1 MRIATLI
8 IPAAIAAIAVPA
20 SAQGRNWQ
28 TIGERSIE
36 YGIDRDKIELRGNAR
51 HRQVRICAVRRDF
64 KLLDADVNFANG
76 GEQDISESRT
86 IRAGT
91 CTRAVDRRGDRRDIT
106 SVKLFYSRF
115 NRGRAPLIRIQAR

>member
-36 YGIDRDKIELRGNAR
+36 YGIDRDKIELRG
-51 HRQVRICAVRRDF
+51 
-64 KLLDADVNFANG
+64 
-76 GEQDISESRT
+76 
-86 IRAGT
+86 
-91 CTRAVDRRGDRRDIT
+91 DRRDIT
-106 SVKLFYSRF
+106 NVKLFYSRF

>member
-1 MRIATLI
+1 MRIAYFI

-20 SAQGRNWQ
+20 SAQQRGWQ
-28 TIGERSIE
+28 TIGQRSIE
-36 YGIDRDKIELRGNAR
+36 YGVDRDKIELRGNAR
-51 HRQVRICAVRRDF
+51 HRQVRICAVGRDF

-91 CTRAVDRRGDRRDIT
+91 CTRSVDLRGDRRDIT

-115 NRGRAPLIRIQAR
+115 NRGRAPMVRIQAR